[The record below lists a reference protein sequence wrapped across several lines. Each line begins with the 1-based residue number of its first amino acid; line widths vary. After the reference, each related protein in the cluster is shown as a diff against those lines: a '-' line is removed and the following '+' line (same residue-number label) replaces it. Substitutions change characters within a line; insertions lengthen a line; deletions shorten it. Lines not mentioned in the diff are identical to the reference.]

1 MSNPNPPAPATRAPR
16 WLVWLGVFALASYGL
31 YLALHLTTVAG
42 GSDSSGY
49 LNSARLLASG
59 RLQADL
65 RVPAE
70 FGAPEAL
77 KRLQFSP
84 QGFYAYEGNPHV
96 TPTYPT
102 GLPLH
107 FALAGKILGWRVG
120 PFVVELGAAL
130 AAVWLCYLVARET
143 GIAVSLAAAGAVALA
158 ACPVFIFTSVQP
170 LSDTLATAWCLVAV
184 LTGLKARHH
193 RGWAAACGAAC
204 AVAVLVRPT
213 NVVILP
219 ALVVLLGADWRRLGL
234 AAICGLPGV
243 AWMAGYNHALYG
255 SALNSGY
262 GDWRAAFALHY
273 GAQTALHFTKWLA
286 TLLPAVLL
294 ALPLA
299 ALTHRDTRSRALL
312 ACAVW
317 FGAIVGVYAFYE
329 VSHEVWWCLR
339 FILPAMP
346 ALILASLLGV
356 EALARRF
363 ASARANV
370 VTTIAASVIAAWAVG
385 GSYYWTR
392 QLGVHYMKGYEQ
404 VYADACAAAA
414 AKFPA
419 GTLLVTSSFSGAV
432 YFYTDFPILRWEEV
446 DAAQF
451 SRFAH
456 LAQKAGRT
464 VAALNF
470 ESQDETVLR
479 EKCPG
484 NWVAAGRV
492 KNATLWRLAAPTA
505 P

>member
-1 MSNPNPPAPATRAPR
+1 MSNPNPPAPDVRAPR
-16 WLVWLGVFALASYGL
+16 WLVWLGVLALAGYGA
-31 YLALHLTTVAG
+31 YLATHTTIVAG

-59 RLQADL
+59 RLQGDL

-70 FGAPEAL
+70 FGPPEAL

-107 FALAGKILGWRVG
+107 FALAGNLLGWRAG
-120 PFVVELGAAL
+120 PLVVELGAAL
-130 AAVWLCYLVARET
+130 AAVWLCYAVARAM
-143 GIAVSLAAAGAVALA
+143 GLARALAAAGAVALA
-158 ACPVFIFTSVQP
+158 ASPVFIFTSIQP
-170 LSDTLATAWCLVAV
+170 LSDTLATAWCLAAV
-184 LTGLKARHH
+184 LAALKARGH
-193 RGWAAACGAAC
+193 RSWAAACGAAC

-219 ALVVLLGADWRRLGL
+219 ALFVLLGADWRRLAL
-234 AAICGLPGV
+234 AAHCGLPGV
-243 AWMAGYNHALYG
+243 AWLASYNHALYG

-273 GAQTALHFTKWLA
+273 GAATALHFAKWLA
-286 TLLPAVLL
+286 TLLPAAVL

-299 ALTHRDTRSRALL
+299 ALTHRDTRTRSLI

-317 FGAIVGVYAFYE
+317 FGAITSVYAFYE

-356 EALARRF
+356 DALARRLAPTRAELTRNF
-363 ASARANV
+363 AACL
-370 VTTIAASVIAAWAVG
+370 IAAWAVG
-385 GSYYWTR
+385 GSIYWTR

-414 AKFPA
+414 EKFPA

-432 YFYTDFPILRWEEV
+432 YYYTDFPILRWEEV
-446 DAAQF
+446 DAPQ
-451 SRFAH
+451 FAH
-456 LAQKAGRT
+456 FVALARKAGRS
-464 VAALNF
+464 VGALNF
-470 ESQDETVLR
+470 ESQDPTVLR

-484 NWVAAGRV
+484 NWVQVARV
-492 KNATLWRLAAPTA
+492 KNATLWRLLESNP